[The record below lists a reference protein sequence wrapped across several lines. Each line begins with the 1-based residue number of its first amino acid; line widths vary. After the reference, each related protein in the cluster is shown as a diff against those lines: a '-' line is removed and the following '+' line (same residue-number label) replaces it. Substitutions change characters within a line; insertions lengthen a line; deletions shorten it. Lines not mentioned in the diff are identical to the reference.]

1 MFPSTGYMLHVHSL
15 SVNERKDGLCYVDRQ
30 AINLHVYAV
39 DIDHII
45 ALARGGADDESNWA
59 LNWARYIWSVIPLS
73 KFKGSP
79 ALNLRLHGCA
89 SLDHVVP

>member
-1 MFPSTGYMLHVHSL
+1 VRTSKLDSL

-59 LNWARYIWSVIPLS
+59 LAHAACNRS
-73 KFKGSP
+73 KGTRAWRCDNPISTCP
-79 ALNLRLHGCA
+79 DWRREVL
-89 SLDHVVP
+89 